1 MASKATLKWLE
12 KENSIFAQ
20 SILALF
26 GALFASNLTTFSI
39 LGQPCNW
46 RISIGLFIF
55 CILFRIKN
63 HLAEA
68 RLQEF
73 YSNFT
78 RSLTNRGQSL
88 EQITDEFY
96 LHLSHLLCL
105 SIIHFY
111 IFFIT
116 FSIYLIFDQ
125 CFNYAYIKYQIN
137 KKLKWGENKFNP
149 IRLFKSWLYMSYAEV
164 ILILILIYLIPSLN
178 INFNLVASIFIVL
191 IIIIEIVL
199 DWFFINRGFYLD
211 YFVEEH
217 NKNIT

>member
-12 KENSIFAQ
+12 KESSFFVQ
-20 SILALF
+20 STLALF
-26 GALFASNLTTFSI
+26 GALFATKLTTFSI
-39 LGQPCNW
+39 LGQPCNLQ
-46 RISIGLFIF
+46 ISIGLFIF

-63 HLAEA
+63 HLSEF

-73 YSNFT
+73 YTNFT
-78 RSLTNRGQSL
+78 KSLTNRGKSI
-88 EQITDEFY
+88 EQITDELY

-111 IFFIT
+111 IFLIT

-125 CFNYAYIKYQIN
+125 CFNYAYVKYQIN
-137 KKLKWGENKFNP
+137 KKLRWGENKFNP
-149 IRLFKSWLYMSYAEV
+149 IRLFKSWVYMSYAEV
-164 ILILILIYLIPSLN
+164 ILILIFIYLISVFN
-178 INFNLVASIFIVL
+178 IDFNLVTSIFIVL

-199 DWFFINRGFYLD
+199 DWFSINRGFYLQ
-211 YFVEEH
+211 YFVEEY